1 MKKINLFVMVLVCI
15 MTLTL
20 AVPVIAQESANEV
33 QPRYA
38 YTSLVVAGLDFSG
51 GKAYCDGSVTPSG
64 NYSVSVTVSLYRQNG
79 SSWDFVTSWSGSS
92 TGGKTAGA
100 GGSVNVGSG
109 TYKVVTRGNV
119 GNGME
124 YPTKSVIRTK

>member
-1 MKKINLFVMVLVCI
+1 MKKTKWLSILVLCMLFTM
-15 MTLTL
+15 LTSL
-20 AVPVIAQESANEV
+20 CFAEGENTIT
-33 QPRYA
+33 PRYS
-38 YTSLVVAGLDFSG
+38 YTSYITAGLDINGSTADCSG
-51 GKAYCDGSVTPSG
+51 TVKPSG

-79 SSWDFVTSWSGSS
+79 SSWDYVTSWYGSS